1 MQSRNDRA
9 DFQAYGVEKWINDP
23 EVSGL
28 EPLQMR
34 SDRTLSCAH
43 VLYLNRWGNN
53 AHHAF
58 WEFFSQL

>member
-1 MQSRNDRA
+1 MQSRDDRA
-9 DFQAYGVEKWINDP
+9 DFQAYGAEKWVNDP

-34 SDRTLSCAH
+34 SDPTLLRTK
-43 VLYLNRWGNN
+43 VLYLNSWSNS

-58 WEFFSQL
+58 REFFLQL